1 MNQSNS
7 SPSPIV
13 AQLPNLLTLINLL
26 CGCFAI
32 VCIFNKQL
40 YMVPYLVMVAAAVD
54 FADGFVARA
63 LKVSSP
69 LGVQLDSL
77 ADMVTFGVVP
87 GMVIFELLRSIYG
100 NTNTMPY
107 TAPAFLLTLFSALRL
122 AKFNI
127 DTRQTNGFLGLP
139 TPSSTM
145 FVVSLVLIL
154 SNDKYGL
161 SPYILQ
167 PATLYAITVI
177 LSFLLISEIPMFAL
191 KIKSTDWE
199 SNKVQ
204 VLFVVYSLALL
215 GTFGGLGVGLIVL
228 SYILLSVVQ
237 WLVNKV

>member
-1 MNQSNS
+1 MNQSNETR
-7 SPSPIV
+7 SPIV
-13 AQLPNLLTLINLL
+13 ANLPNLLTLINLF
-26 CGCFAI
+26 CGCLAI
-32 VCIFNKQL
+32 VCVFNNKL
-40 YMVPYLVMVAAAVD
+40 YIVPYLVMLAAAVD

-100 NTNTMPY
+100 NDVPMAY
-107 TAPAFLLTLFSALRL
+107 TAPAFMLTLFSALRL

-139 TPSSTM
+139 TPSSTL
-145 FVVSLVLIL
+145 FVVSLILIL

-161 SPYILQ
+161 SFYILK
-167 PATLYAITVI
+167 PAVLYAITVI

-191 KIKSTDWE
+191 KIKSTDWD

-204 VLFVVYSLALL
+204 ALFVVYSLALL
-215 GTFGGLGVGLIVL
+215 ATFGGLGVGLIIV

-237 WLVNKV
+237 WLVSKV